1 MQFGTRQDAERA
13 ISGDAQKVGY
23 SPFFDAPPE
32 GRKNRRQG
40 RGRTAAR
47 DAMAGSVDDMQ
58 FARFWV
64 RLVAAFV
71 DHIVISMLMVAL
83 PLTLAAMGVALLL
96 LLSDMPMVDVR
107 ALPDR
112 YQWATKGIATLAAAG
127 IVAAFLR
134 SGWQATPGKRLCSIH
149 VVDADGGPLG
159 YWHGFGRVIATYI
172 NILPCYIA
180 IEMVR
185 EGGNRL
191 WLLLGLASL
200 VCAVLTV
207 ALTRQKTALHDI
219 IAATRVVHG
228 RL

>member
-1 MQFGTRQDAERA
+1 MQFGTRQDAGQA
-13 ISGDAQKVGY
+13 GYGDAKVGY
-23 SPFFDAPPE
+23 SAFFDAPPE
-32 GRKNRRQG
+32 GRRSRQ
-40 RGRTAAR
+40 RDRASSVHAA
-47 DAMAGSVDDMQ
+47 AGSLEDMQ
-58 FARFWV
+58 FAGFWV

-71 DHIVISMLMVAL
+71 DHIVVSTLMVAL
-83 PLTLAAMGVALLL
+83 PLALAVIVAALLL
-96 LLSDMPMVDVR
+96 RMSDMPLTDIR
-107 ALPDR
+107 ALADR
-112 YQWATKGIATLAAAG
+112 YDWLSRGVATLAAAG

-149 VVDADGGPLG
+149 VVSADGGPLG
-159 YWHGFGRVIATYI
+159 YWHGFGRAIATYI

-185 EGGNRL
+185 DGGDRL

-200 VCAVLTV
+200 VGAVLTV